1 MQSTTE
7 ARVITF
13 AQLERNKTCV
23 CVQHEGRS
31 VRCTCGGGWGRQ
43 STVRS
48 RCWLEFGTV
57 TDANCLW
64 GIGLLARAACKVLLL
79 ISCQKVCSKFMKLH
93 AHYAYAALN
102 VDNLLIEFDC
112 NLILCLLWR
121 KCVGG
126 WA

>member
-1 MQSTTE
+1 MPI
-7 ARVITF
+7 A
-13 AQLERNKTCV
+13 
-23 CVQHEGRS
+23 
-31 VRCTCGGGWGRQ
+31 
-43 STVRS
+43 
-48 RCWLEFGTV
+48 FGAV
-57 TDANCLW
+57 E
-64 GIGLLARAACKVLLL
+64 LLARAACKVLLL